1 LCSAPEKFYRTGVEG
16 LVFKNQF
23 GVLLGCQA
31 VLDEREIQILV
42 AAIKFVADDGMADV
56 REVDADL
63 MLAAGAGNDS
73 EQRKTQFAPAF
84 VPGI

>member
-1 LCSAPEKFYRTGVEG
+1 VEG

-23 GVLLGCQA
+23 SPLRAGQTVLC
-31 VLDEREIQILV
+31 ERQITILV
-42 AAIKFVADDGMADV
+42 AAVKLVADDGMAEV

-63 MLAAGAGNDS
+63 MLAAGAGAQTD
-73 EQRKTQFAPAF
+73 QRKIQIALAF